1 MFAMFPDF
9 IGSFMQAL
17 WLEDRKLSLRAG
29 LPIPVPQASEAL
41 VRVRLAGVCG
51 TDLELARGYYP
62 FAGIPGHEFVGE
74 VVAAADRSWIGRRV
88 AGEVNIVCGRC
99 ESCRA
104 GRSPHC
110 ENRRVLGI
118 RDHHGAFAEY
128 LALPL
133 ANLHPVP
140 DSVPD
145 EAAVFVE
152 PLAAALQIQTQVAI
166 RPSDRVLVVGAGRM
180 GQLIAWTLALT
191 GCDLQVAARYPK
203 QRHLLAE
210 RGIRAAVEDVLPPR
224 HFDLV
229 VEATGSPS
237 GFELARRA
245 VRPRGTLV
253 LKSTYRGT
261 LAVDLSSLVVDEIT
275 LVGSRCGPFSA
286 ALQLLEQRA
295 VDPAALIEAE
305 YPLARG
311 LEAFERAGQSGVLKV
326 LVRP

>member
-1 MFAMFPDF
+1 
-9 IGSFMQAL
+9 MQAL
-17 WLEDRKLSLRAG
+17 WLEDRKLSLRTG
-29 LPIPVPQASEAL
+29 LPIPEPQAGEAL
-41 VRVRLAGVCG
+41 IRVRLAGLCG

-74 VVAAADRSWIGRRV
+74 VAEAADRSWVGRRV
-88 AGEVNIVCGRC
+88 VGEINIVCGQC
-99 ESCRA
+99 DSCRA
-104 GRSPHC
+104 GRPTHC
-110 ENRRVLGI
+110 ENRGVLGI
-118 RDHHGAFAEY
+118 RGRHGAFAEY
-128 LALPL
+128 LALPV

-145 EAAVFVE
+145 EAAVFAE
-152 PLAAALQIQTQVAI
+152 PLAAALQIQTQVAV
-166 RPSDRVLVVGAGRM
+166 RPGDRVLVVGAGRM

-191 GCDLQVAARYPK
+191 GCDLQVAAKYSK
-203 QRHLLAE
+203 QQRLLAE
-210 RGIRAAVEDVLPPR
+210 RSIRVAAEDTLPRR

-229 VEATGSPS
+229 VEATGSPF

-253 LKSTYRGT
+253 LKSTYRGDP
-261 LAVDLSSLVVDEIT
+261 AVDLSSLVVDEIT
-275 LVGSRCGPFSA
+275 LIGSRCGPFAA
-286 ALQLLEQRA
+286 ALQLLEQRI
-295 VDPAALIEAE
+295 VDPTGLIEAE

>member
-1 MFAMFPDF
+1 
-9 IGSFMQAL
+9 MQAL
-17 WLEDRKLSLRAG
+17 WLEDRKLSLRTG
-29 LPIPVPQASEAL
+29 LPIPEPQAGEAL
-41 VRVRLAGVCG
+41 IRVRLAGLCG

-74 VVAAADRSWIGRRV
+74 VAEAADRSWIGRRV
-88 AGEVNIVCGRC
+88 VGEINIVCGQC
-99 ESCRA
+99 DSCRA
-104 GRSPHC
+104 GRPTHC
-110 ENRRVLGI
+110 ENRSVLGI
-118 RDHHGAFAEY
+118 RGRHGAFAEY
-128 LALPL
+128 LALPV

-145 EAAVFVE
+145 EAAVFAE
-152 PLAAALQIQTQVAI
+152 PLAAALQIQTQVAV
-166 RPSDRVLVVGAGRM
+166 RPGDRVLVVGAGRM

-191 GCDLQVAARYPK
+191 GCDLQVAAKYSK
-203 QRHLLAE
+203 QQRLLAE
-210 RGIRAAVEDVLPPR
+210 RGIRVAAEDILPRR

-229 VEATGSPS
+229 VEATGSPF

-253 LKSTYRGT
+253 LKSTYRGD

-275 LVGSRCGPFSA
+275 LIGSRCGPFA
-286 ALQLLEQRA
+286 TALRLLEQRI
-295 VDPAALIEAE
+295 VDPTGLIEAE

>member
-1 MFAMFPDF
+1 
-9 IGSFMQAL
+9 MQAL
-17 WLEDRKLSLRAG
+17 WLEDRKLSLRTG
-29 LPIPVPQASEAL
+29 LPIPEPQAGEAL
-41 VRVRLAGVCG
+41 IRVRLAGLCG

-74 VVAAADRSWIGRRV
+74 VAEAADRSWIGRRV
-88 AGEVNIVCGRC
+88 VGEINIVCGQC
-99 ESCRA
+99 DSCRA
-104 GRSPHC
+104 GRPTHC
-110 ENRRVLGI
+110 ENRSVLGI
-118 RDHHGAFAEY
+118 RGRHGAFAEY
-128 LALPL
+128 LALPV

-145 EAAVFVE
+145 EAAVFAE
-152 PLAAALQIQTQVAI
+152 PLAAALQIQTQVAV
-166 RPSDRVLVVGAGRM
+166 RPGDRVLVVGAGRM

-191 GCDLQVAARYPK
+191 GCDLQVAAKYSK
-203 QRHLLAE
+203 QQRLLAE
-210 RGIRAAVEDVLPPR
+210 RGIRVAAEDTLPRR

-229 VEATGSPS
+229 VEATGSPF

-253 LKSTYRGT
+253 LKSTYRGD

-275 LVGSRCGPFSA
+275 LIGSRCGPFA
-286 ALQLLEQRA
+286 TALRLLEQRI
-295 VDPAALIEAE
+295 VDPTGLIEAE